1 MSGRVVLLPGPA
13 HPITTEANPRRV
25 VVRAGGRVIADST
38 RSLTLREAS
47 YPAVHYIPRADVDMA
62 ALTRSTQASYCP
74 YKGEATYFS
83 VEGSDGRSADV
94 AWSYEDTF
102 PSMAGIRGHLAFY
115 QDRLDSITEQ
125 PADPAAVCPA
135 KRRAGQGFGPS
146 EEVNG

>member
-13 HPITTEANPRRV
+13 HPIMTEANPRRV

-62 ALTRSTQASYCP
+62 ALTRSTHASYCP